1 MKKEKINF
9 IFNPFNVDIQYCLNN
24 NISYID
30 VIIIKYINYCLSNYK
45 MIKIKNVNEK
55 GEEIEYVWLDIDTL
69 CFSLQMLELSK
80 ISMIRRI
87 AKMCDEN
94 KILKLVKCDEG
105 TKFKKTY
112 YSLPI
117 DTINAINGYESKQCE
132 NSNSEI
138 EFNNSLKDNFISS
151 KEKRIVGSGM
161 NTSSLDIYKDWFCS
175 QSFNNRN
182 IYRIINPEDR
192 NNELGNIVDLS
203 ICDLLKAVKNYTNT
217 QSENLFSYSNYTN
230 NKPTKQIIDDLF
242 NDVSFLRQ
250 LFPLEFTSLSHSPDD
265 EQIKAKIET
274 KKNELYT
281 KALRIIND

>member
-1 MKKEKINF
+1 MKKEEINF
-9 IFNPFNVDIQYCLNN
+9 IFNPFNVDIQYCFNN

-30 VIIIKYINYCLSNYK
+30 IIIIKYINYCLSNYR
-45 MIKIKNVNEK
+45 MIKIKNINEK

-117 DTINAINGYESKQCE
+117 DTINAINGYESKQCD

-138 EFNNSLKDNFISS
+138 EFNNIK
-151 KEKRIVGSGM
+151 KEKENENPKVDEKQELEIQAIFELWNKQKIIVHKELTDKIRKEIIKALKTNGFETIKTCILRYNEALKSGFKLCQYKWTLDTFLKQKNAMIDFIDEGSKW
-161 NTSSLDIYKDWFCS
+161 NSYQDWLK
-175 QSFNNRN
+175 QPRN
-182 IYRIINPEDR
+182 KPYSPYEDLPEDGYG
-192 NNELGNIVDLS
+192 EYG
-203 ICDLLKAVKNYTNT
+203 VK
-217 QSENLFSYSNYTN
+217 
-230 NKPTKQIIDDLF
+230 I
-242 NDVSFLRQ
+242 
-250 LFPLEFTSLSHSPDD
+250 
-265 EQIKAKIET
+265 
-274 KKNELYT
+274 
-281 KALRIIND
+281 

>member
-45 MIKIKNVNEK
+45 MIKIKNINEK

-138 EFNNSLKDNFISS
+138 EFNNIK
-151 KEKRIVGSGM
+151 KEKENENPKVDEKQELEIQAIFELWNKQKIIVHKELTDKIRKEIIKALKTNDFETIKTCILRYNEALKSGFKLCQYKWTLDTFLKQKNAMIDFIDEGSKW
-161 NTSSLDIYKDWFCS
+161 NSYQDW
-175 QSFNNRN
+175 
-182 IYRIINPEDR
+182 
-192 NNELGNIVDLS
+192 
-203 ICDLLKAVKNYTNT
+203 LKQK
-217 QSENLFSYSNYTN
+217 N
-230 NKPTKQIIDDLF
+230 NKPYSPYEDLPE
-242 NDVSFLRQ
+242 DGYGEYGV
-250 LFPLEFTSLSHSPDD
+250 
-265 EQIKAKIET
+265 KI
-274 KKNELYT
+274 
-281 KALRIIND
+281 

>member
-1 MKKEKINF
+1 MKKEEINF
-9 IFNPFNVDIQYCLNN
+9 IFNPFNVDIQYCFNN

-30 VIIIKYINYCLSNYK
+30 IIIIKYINYCLSNYR
-45 MIKIKNVNEK
+45 MIKIKNINEK

-117 DTINAINGYESKQCE
+117 DTINAINGYESKQCD

-138 EFNNSLKDNFISS
+138 EFNNIK
-151 KEKRIVGSGM
+151 KEKENENPKVDEKQELEIQAIFELWNKQKIIVHKELTDKIRKEIIKALKTNDFETIKTCILRYNEALKSGFKLCQYKWTLDTFLKQKNAMIDFIDEGSKW
-161 NTSSLDIYKDWFCS
+161 NSYQDWLK
-175 QSFNNRN
+175 QPRN
-182 IYRIINPEDR
+182 KPYSPYEDLPEDGYG
-192 NNELGNIVDLS
+192 EYG
-203 ICDLLKAVKNYTNT
+203 VK
-217 QSENLFSYSNYTN
+217 
-230 NKPTKQIIDDLF
+230 I
-242 NDVSFLRQ
+242 
-250 LFPLEFTSLSHSPDD
+250 
-265 EQIKAKIET
+265 
-274 KKNELYT
+274 
-281 KALRIIND
+281 

>member
-1 MKKEKINF
+1 MKKEEINF
-9 IFNPFNVDIQYCLNN
+9 IFNPFNVDIQYCFNN

-30 VIIIKYINYCLSNYK
+30 IIIIKYINYCLSNYR
-45 MIKIKNVNEK
+45 MIKIKNINEK

-117 DTINAINGYESKQCE
+117 DTINAINGYESKQCD

-138 EFNNSLKDNFISS
+138 EFNNIKIEKENEKPKVDEKQELEIQAIFELWNKQKIIVHKELTDKIRKEIIKALKNNSFETIKTCILRYNEALRSGFKLCQYKWTLDTFLKQKNAMIDFIDEGS
-151 KEKRIVGSGM
+151 KWNS
-161 NTSSLDIYKDWFCS
+161 YQDWLK
-175 QSFNNRN
+175 QPRN
-182 IYRIINPEDR
+182 KPYSPYEDLPEDGYG
-192 NNELGNIVDLS
+192 EYG
-203 ICDLLKAVKNYTNT
+203 VK
-217 QSENLFSYSNYTN
+217 
-230 NKPTKQIIDDLF
+230 I
-242 NDVSFLRQ
+242 
-250 LFPLEFTSLSHSPDD
+250 
-265 EQIKAKIET
+265 
-274 KKNELYT
+274 
-281 KALRIIND
+281 

>member
-1 MKKEKINF
+1 MEKEKIKF

-45 MIKIKNVNEK
+45 MVKIKNINEK

-94 KILKLVKCDEG
+94 KILKLVKCDDG

-112 YSLPI
+112 YSLSI
-117 DTINAINGYESKQCE
+117 DTINAINGYESKQCG

-138 EFNNSLKDNFISS
+138 EFYNIKNENNNHKIDESTPKQVIDLYHQICTSLPKVVKLTESRKKSINARFKEGITLEMFKEAFTKAQNSNFLTGNNDRGFKADIDFLINANSLAKTLEGKYDNRKLNSNNQNKDDDKKN
-151 KEKRIVGSGM
+151 
-161 NTSSLDIYKDWFCS
+161 
-175 QSFNNRN
+175 
-182 IYRIINPEDR
+182 
-192 NNELGNIVDLS
+192 NNEYSDIAS
-203 ICDLLKAVKNYTNT
+203 K
-217 QSENLFSYSNYTN
+217 FS
-230 NKPTKQIIDDLF
+230 
-242 NDVSFLRQ
+242 VV
-250 LFPLEFTSLSHSPDD
+250 
-265 EQIKAKIET
+265 
-274 KKNELYT
+274 
-281 KALRIIND
+281 

>member
-132 NSNSEI
+132 NSNSGI
-138 EFNNSLKDNFISS
+138 EFNNIKKENENENPKVVEEVEETKDNI
-151 KEKRIVGSGM
+151 KYQDI
-161 NTSSLDIYKDWFCS
+161 LDLYH
-175 QSFNNRN
+175 Q
-182 IYRIINPEDR
+182 
-192 NNELGNIVDLS
+192 
-203 ICDLLKAVKNYTNT
+203 IC
-217 QSENLFSYSNYTN
+217 
-230 NKPTKQIIDDLF
+230 
-242 NDVSFLRQ
+242 
-250 LFPLEFTSLSHSPDD
+250 TSLSKVFKLTDSR
-265 EQIKAKIET
+265 
-274 KKNELYT
+274 KKSINARLNEKDITIDTFKEVFT
-281 KALRIIND
+281 KAQNSSFLTGNNDRGFKADFDWLLNQSNFYKTLEGKYDNKISNNQNQSSSNNKSKKVYDYSDPSNWECDF

>member
-1 MKKEKINF
+1 MEKEKINF

-117 DTINAINGYESKQCE
+117 DTINAINGYESKQCD

-138 EFNNSLKDNFISS
+138 EFNNIKNEKENENAKVDEKQELEIQAIFELWNKQKIIIHRELNDKIRKEIIKALKTNDFDTIKTCILRYNEALKSGFKLCQYKWTLDTFLKQKNAMLDFIDEGS
-151 KEKRIVGSGM
+151 KWNS
-161 NTSSLDIYKDWFCS
+161 YQDWLKQKNKKPYS
-175 QSFNNRN
+175 P
-182 IYRIINPEDR
+182 YEDLPEDGYG
-192 NNELGNIVDLS
+192 EYG
-203 ICDLLKAVKNYTNT
+203 VK
-217 QSENLFSYSNYTN
+217 
-230 NKPTKQIIDDLF
+230 I
-242 NDVSFLRQ
+242 
-250 LFPLEFTSLSHSPDD
+250 
-265 EQIKAKIET
+265 
-274 KKNELYT
+274 
-281 KALRIIND
+281 

>member
-1 MKKEKINF
+1 MEKDKIKF
-9 IFNPFNVDIQYCLNN
+9 IFNSFNVDIQYCFNN

-117 DTINAINGYESKQCE
+117 DTINAINGYESKQYE

-138 EFNNSLKDNFISS
+138 EFNNTKIEKENENPKVDEKQELEIQAIFELWNKQKIIVHKELTDKIRKEIIKALKNNSFETIKTCILRYNKALKSGFKLCQYKWTLDTFLKQKNAMLDFIDEGS
-151 KEKRIVGSGM
+151 KWNS
-161 NTSSLDIYKDWFCS
+161 YQDWLK
-175 QSFNNRN
+175 QPRN
-182 IYRIINPEDR
+182 KPYSPYEDLPEDGYG
-192 NNELGNIVDLS
+192 EYG
-203 ICDLLKAVKNYTNT
+203 VK
-217 QSENLFSYSNYTN
+217 
-230 NKPTKQIIDDLF
+230 I
-242 NDVSFLRQ
+242 
-250 LFPLEFTSLSHSPDD
+250 
-265 EQIKAKIET
+265 
-274 KKNELYT
+274 
-281 KALRIIND
+281 

>member
-117 DTINAINGYESKQCE
+117 DTINAINGYENKQCE

-138 EFNNSLKDNFISS
+138 EFNNI
-151 KEKRIVGSGM
+151 
-161 NTSSLDIYKDWFCS
+161 
-175 QSFNNRN
+175 
-182 IYRIINPEDR
+182 
-192 NNELGNIVDLS
+192 
-203 ICDLLKAVKNYTNT
+203 
-217 QSENLFSYSNYTN
+217 
-230 NKPTKQIIDDLF
+230 
-242 NDVSFLRQ
+242 
-250 LFPLEFTSLSHSPDD
+250 
-265 EQIKAKIET
+265 
-274 KKNELYT
+274 KNENENP
-281 KALRIIND
+281 KVVEEVEESKR

>member
-9 IFNPFNVDIQYCLNN
+9 IFNPFNVDIQYCFNN

-30 VIIIKYINYCLSNYK
+30 IIIIKYINYCLSNYR
-45 MIKIKNVNEK
+45 MIKIKNINEK

-117 DTINAINGYESKQCE
+117 DTINAINGYESKQCD

-138 EFNNSLKDNFISS
+138 EFNNIKKENENENPKVDEKQELEIQAIFELWNKQKIIVHKELTDKIRKEIIKALKTNDFETIKTCILRYNEALKSGFKLCQYKWTLDTFLKQKNAMIDFIDEGS
-151 KEKRIVGSGM
+151 KWNS
-161 NTSSLDIYKDWFCS
+161 YQDWLK
-175 QSFNNRN
+175 QPRN
-182 IYRIINPEDR
+182 KPYSPYEDLPEDGYG
-192 NNELGNIVDLS
+192 EYG
-203 ICDLLKAVKNYTNT
+203 VK
-217 QSENLFSYSNYTN
+217 
-230 NKPTKQIIDDLF
+230 I
-242 NDVSFLRQ
+242 
-250 LFPLEFTSLSHSPDD
+250 
-265 EQIKAKIET
+265 
-274 KKNELYT
+274 
-281 KALRIIND
+281 

>member
-1 MKKEKINF
+1 MEKDKIKF

-45 MIKIKNVNEK
+45 MVKIKNANEK

-117 DTINAINGYESKQCE
+117 DTINAINGYESKQCD

-138 EFNNSLKDNFISS
+138 EFYNLKKEKENDNPKVDEQKPKQVIDLYHQICTSLPKVVKLTESRKKSINARFKEGITLEMFKEAFTKAQNSSFLTGNNDRGFKADIDFLINANSLTKTLEGKYDN
-151 KEKRIVGSGM
+151 KTTTK
-161 NTSSLDIYKDWFCS
+161 
-175 QSFNNRN
+175 
-182 IYRIINPEDR
+182 
-192 NNELGNIVDLS
+192 
-203 ICDLLKAVKNYTNT
+203 
-217 QSENLFSYSNYTN
+217 N
-230 NKPTKQIIDDLF
+230 NKPYSPYEDLPE
-242 NDVSFLRQ
+242 DGYGEYGV
-250 LFPLEFTSLSHSPDD
+250 
-265 EQIKAKIET
+265 KI
-274 KKNELYT
+274 
-281 KALRIIND
+281 